1 MLVSA
6 VRNLYVSQYV
16 VFTKTTTT
24 TTKTT
29 VTTLKTTVITVK
41 TTTVKTTVKQKQQ

>member
-16 VFTKTTTT
+16 VFTKTTKTKT
-24 TTKTT
+24 KTKTT

-41 TTTVKTTVKQKQQ
+41 TTVKQKQQ